1 MYVQARGDIN
11 SPIFH
16 IELNVLCVLLILG
29 PEERETLVAVISV
42 QGKKGAKDYADNY
55 CVEKHGPLGI
65 QNITQDFSSCLVR
78 MLRNLTSSYQKTSL
92 LSWYMLF

>member
-1 MYVQARGDIN
+1 MYVRARGDIN

-16 IELNVLCVLLILG
+16 IEFNVLAYFQILG

-55 CVEKHGPLGI
+55 CVEKNGPHGI
-65 QNITQDFSSCLVR
+65 QNITHDFSSCLVR
-78 MLRNLTSSYQKTSL
+78 MFRILTSN
-92 LSWYMLF
+92 